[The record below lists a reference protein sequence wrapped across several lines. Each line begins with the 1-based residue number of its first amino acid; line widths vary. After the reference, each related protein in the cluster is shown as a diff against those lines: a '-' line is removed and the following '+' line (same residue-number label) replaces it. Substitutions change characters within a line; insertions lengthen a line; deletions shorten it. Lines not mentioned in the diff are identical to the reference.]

1 MTTDETFA
9 DQLEAWLRSD
19 GSKTLGSLE
28 QVFAEKTFATTVV
41 FLMFV
46 PALPL
51 PTGGITVLFES
62 ITVVVAAQMVLGLRT
77 MWLPERWR
85 RRELGDLTTERAIPF
100 MVRRVRQ
107 FERFSRPRWAPLF
120 DQRWFIRLLGAV
132 LMAFAIASAL
142 APPFSGL
149 DTLPAL
155 GAVVVALA
163 IILEDIVVLAVGAAI
178 GAGGTVIIL
187 TIGAAALRLLQNLF

>member
-19 GSKTLGSLE
+19 GSKTLASLE
-28 QVFAEKTFATTVV
+28 EVFEEKTFATTIV

-62 ITVVVAAQMVLGLRT
+62 ISVVVAAQMVLGLRT
-77 MWLPERWR
+77 MWLPDRWR
-85 RRELGDLTTERAIPF
+85 RRELGDLTTDRAIPF
-100 MVRRVRQ
+100 MARRVRQ

-120 DQRWFIRLLGAV
+120 DQRWFLRVLGVV
-132 LMAFAIASAL
+132 LMGFAVASAV

-163 IILEDIVVLAVGAAI
+163 IILEDVVVLAVGAAI

-187 TIGAAALRLLQNLF
+187 TIGAAVFRFVQSLF

>member
-163 IILEDIVVLAVGAAI
+163 IILEDIVLLAVGAAI

>member
-155 GAVVVALA
+155 GAVIVALA

-187 TIGAAALRLLQNLF
+187 TLGAAALRLLQNLF

>member
-1 MTTDETFA
+1 MTTNDTFA
-9 DQLEAWLRSD
+9 EQLEDWLRGD
-19 GSKTLGSLE
+19 GPKTLGSLE
-28 QVFAEKTFATTVV
+28 EVFEEKTFATTIV

-62 ITVVVAAQMVLGLRT
+62 ISVVVAAQMVLGLRT
-77 MWLPERWR
+77 MWLPDRWR
-85 RRELGDLTTERAIPF
+85 RRELSDLTTERAIPF

-107 FERFSRPRWAPLF
+107 FERLSRPRGARLF
-120 DQRWFIRLLGAV
+120 DQRWFVRLLGVLLMGFAV
-132 LMAFAIASAL
+132 ASAI

-163 IILEDIVVLAVGAAI
+163 IILEDIVVLAVGVAI

-187 TIGAAALRLLQNLF
+187 TVGAAVFRFVQSLV

>member
-187 TIGAAALRLLQNLF
+187 TLGAAALRLLQSLF

>member
-155 GAVVVALA
+155 GAVIVALA

-187 TIGAAALRLLQNLF
+187 TIGAAVFRFVQNLF

>member
-19 GSKTLGSLE
+19 GSKTLASLE
-28 QVFAEKTFATTVV
+28 EVFAEKTFATTIV

-62 ITVVVAAQMVLGLRT
+62 ISVVVAAQMVLGLRA
-77 MWLPERWR
+77 MWLPGRWR

-107 FERFSRPRWAPLF
+107 FERFSRPRWAALF
-120 DQRWFIRLLGAV
+120 DQRWFIRVLGVLLMGFAV
-132 LMAFAIASAL
+132 ASAI

-187 TIGAAALRLLQNLF
+187 TVGAAVLRLLQNLV

>member
-9 DQLEAWLRSD
+9 DQLEGWLRSD

-28 QVFAEKTFATTVV
+28 EVFAEKTFATTIV

-51 PTGGITVLFES
+51 PTGGITVLFEAIS
-62 ITVVVAAQMVLGLRT
+62 VVVAAEMVLGLRT
-77 MWLPERWR
+77 MWLPDRWR
-85 RRELGDLTTERAIPF
+85 RRELSDLTTERAIPF

-107 FERFSRPRWAPLF
+107 FERFSRPRWARLF
-120 DQRWFIRLLGAV
+120 DQRWFVRLLGVV
-132 LMAFAIASAL
+132 LMGFAVASAI

-163 IILEDIVVLAVGAAI
+163 IILEDIVVLAVGVAL

-187 TIGAAALRLLQNLF
+187 TIGAAVLRFMQNLF

>member
-1 MTTDETFA
+1 MTTNETFA
-9 DQLEAWLRSD
+9 DHLEAWLRSD

-28 QVFAEKTFATTVV
+28 EVFAEKTFATTIV

-62 ITVVVAAQMVLGLRT
+62 ISVVVAAQMVLGLRT
-77 MWLPERWR
+77 MWLPDRWR
-85 RRELGDLTTERAIPF
+85 RRELGDLTTDRAIPF

-120 DQRWFIRLLGAV
+120 DQRWFIRVLGAV
-132 LMAFAIASAL
+132 LMGFAIASAI

-163 IILEDIVVLAVGAAI
+163 IILEDVVVLAVGAAI

-187 TIGAAALRLLQNLF
+187 TIGAAVFRFVQNLF